1 MAKIIRKTQKIFANN
16 ANAGDISAM
25 GTMKTGSPVH
35 STDLDVL
42 QNNNYLLGWDS
53 ALKADKAPYLEEMNA
68 VQYGITRQL
77 AYLYQQGIA
86 EWDSNTTYY
95 TGSYVTYNNKIYVS
109 KTNDNTGH
117 AISETTYW
125 QEYGIDFMNKD
136 FSNATSQPW
145 LTMLNALFPVGAIYC
160 GKMTNCP
167 LENLIPGS
175 IWQKVAQDRCL
186 QGAGTLY
193 ASGSNVTQGLPGFGG
208 WFSNVAT
215 GVVVGGANF
224 GGAFANSGYVGYNAN
239 FLVPAGSVGVHTLN
253 FDAVNGNSTYSEPN
267 GRVQQY
273 AYVTNIWER
282 VA

>member
-1 MAKIIRKTQKIFANN
+1 MAKITRKTQKIFANN
-16 ANAGDISAM
+16 ANAGDISVM

-109 KTNDNTGH
+109 KTNDNKGH

-125 QEYGIDFMNKD
+125 QEYGTDFMKKD

-145 LTMLNALFPVGAIYC
+145 VTMLNVLFPVGAIYC

-167 LENLIPGS
+167 LETLIPGS
-175 IWQKVAQDRCL
+175 RWQKVAQDRCL

-193 ASGSNVTQGLPGFGG
+193 ASGSNVTQGLPSITGHVGSWEMTALPPVGDGAFRFYYSGSGYSGGYGGGFGG
-208 WFSNVAT
+208 AGEFNASN
-215 GVVVGGANF
+215 
-224 GGAFANSGYVGYNAN
+224 S
-239 FLVPAGSVGVHTLN
+239 
-253 FDAVNGNSTYSEPN
+253 NSTYNEPN
-267 GRVQQY
+267 GRVQPY